1 MTPEAALLV
10 GFVLLKEVRK
20 TLLQE
25 KLPQVLESGRE
36 KKKKDQRSV
45 QDERLKVIWFSEK
58 WWWMQVKM

>member
-36 KKKKDQRSV
+36 KKNGSK
-45 QDERLKVIWFSEK
+45 ECAG
-58 WWWMQVKM
+58 

>member
-36 KKKKDQRSV
+36 KKKWIKGVCRMKD
-45 QDERLKVIWFSEK
+45 
-58 WWWMQVKM
+58 